1 MMVLRTTADLRRA
14 LAPHRSRGRIGFVP
28 TMGALHD
35 GHAALIRATRAASD
49 PVVVSIFVNPTQF
62 TDPADLTAYPRQ
74 ESRDVQIAET
84 AGASYVFAPTVD
96 EMYPAAFATTVDVG
110 GPSRGFEGDYRP
122 GHFQGVATVCVK
134 LFSIVQP
141 RVAFFGQKDAQQVA
155 VLRQVARD
163 LNLDLEIQVVPTVRD
178 ADGLAMSS
186 RNARLSD
193 DERRRALAIP
203 RALAAGLEAWGHGG
217 DPAAA
222 ARAALSGLDVD
233 YAGVAHFDGQPTL
246 VIAARAGRTRLIDN
260 VPLDD
265 PARAGVRPAAAPGSA
280 RLD

>member
-1 MMVLRTTADLRRA
+1 MTVLRTAADLRQA
-14 LAPHRSRGRIGFVP
+14 LAPHRSRGGIGLVP
-28 TMGALHD
+28 TMGALHE
-35 GHAALIRATRAASD
+35 GHAALIRAARAVSH
-49 PVVVSIFVNPTQF
+49 PVVVSVFVNPTQF
-62 TDPADLTAYPRQ
+62 TDPADLSAYPRQ
-74 ESRDVQIAET
+74 EHEDAQIAAD
-84 AGASYVFAPTVD
+84 AGASYVFAPSVE

-110 GPSRGFEGDYRP
+110 GPARGFEGDYRP

-134 LFSIVQP
+134 LFAIVQP

-178 ADGLAMSS
+178 PDGLALSS
-186 RNARLSD
+186 RNARLSP

-203 RALAAGLEAWGHGG
+203 RALAAGLDALSHGG
-217 DPAAA
+217 DPADA
-222 ARAALSGLDVD
+222 ARRALTGLDVD
-233 YAGVAHFDGQPTL
+233 YVEVAHFDGHPTL

-265 PARAGVRPAAAPGSA
+265 PARAGLRAVAGA
-280 RLD
+280 RGARRE

>member
-1 MMVLRTTADLRRA
+1 MMVLRTVADLRHA
-14 LAPHRSRGRIGFVP
+14 LAPHRSCGGIGLVP
-28 TMGALHD
+28 TMGALHE
-35 GHAALIRATRAASD
+35 GHAVLIRAARAGSD
-49 PVVVSIFVNPTQF
+49 PVVVSVFVNPTQF

-74 ESRDVQIAET
+74 EDHDVRIAEA
-84 AGASYVFAPTVD
+84 AGASYVFAPPVE
-96 EMYPAAFATTVDVG
+96 EMYPAAFVTTVDVG

-141 RVAFFGQKDAQQVA
+141 RVAFLGQKDAQQVA
-155 VLRQVARD
+155 VLRQVVRD
-163 LNLDLEIQVVPTVRD
+163 LNLDLEIQVIPTVRD

-203 RALAAGLEAWGHGG
+203 RALAAGLEARARGG
-217 DPAAA
+217 DPADA
-222 ARAALSGLDVD
+222 ARRALSGLEVD
-233 YAGVAHFDGQPTL
+233 YADVAHFDGHPTL

-265 PARAGVRPAAAPGSA
+265 PARAGLRPVAAAGST
-280 RLD
+280 RRE